1 MKSGGVENGAADD
14 ISNRF
19 TAAFRK
25 GGSAI
30 SGKRSDR
37 TSQFSLLRVRFA
49 LIEWVQKRRA
59 TRHKGGQTRGRLHRV
74 KEQVTNR

>member
-1 MKSGGVENGAADD
+1 MFAQGGYESGGVGDGAADD

-30 SGKRSDR
+30 SGKTVNIEHRSSPDH
-37 TSQFSLLRVRFA
+37 QLVCA
-49 LIEWVQKRRA
+49 
-59 TRHKGGQTRGRLHRV
+59 
-74 KEQVTNR
+74 